1 MHDRGAWF
9 GRGCCN
15 AWGRTGVGANGE
27 LDFGVPHGPFS
38 RRALRLYLVSVS
50 IRQLEMPSD
59 PRKSMWV
66 QAGRGGA
73 K

>member
-1 MHDRGAWF
+1 
-9 GRGCCN
+9 
-15 AWGRTGVGANGE
+15 VGANGE